1 MDESITV
8 FAGADAG
15 FAKWLQ
21 QVNDR
26 IRELSTMSWQQFEM
40 IPYRELYQSGAT
52 TEQALAALSAK
63 DPLFAACYQNGLPL

>member
-8 FAGADAG
+8 FAGADAC
-15 FAKWLQ
+15 FARWLQ

-26 IRELSTMSWQQFEM
+26 IRELSTMRWQQFEM
-40 IPYRELYQSGAT
+40 IPYRELYQSGAP

-63 DPLFAACYQNGLPL
+63 DPLFAAYYQNG